1 MSRLTPFVSWSIVA
15 LGFSAGAYGASAEHS
30 AGRTTGREAVA
41 AVRHDWKA
49 SAKATVHGR
58 QQGVGPVP
66 SHFGDRSVA
75 VRLGYLHARRN
86 LDPQRFDHYHPRLG
100 MRLALD
106 DRLRAGQAQ
115 DCRPM
120 SGLLPDT
127 ARTRY
132 LQHRRSINPTRFD
145 HYHPQLGAVLAEDQ
159 LLRSGQ
165 GCVSPELISPPL
177 VGDTL
182 VPPSSGVPSPD
193 VPPPGVPSPLPPT
206 VGGLVITPAGVP
218 EPGSITLMLLGCTG
232 IAIPKMIRYFRKS
245 SIVEA

>member
-1 MSRLTPFVSWSIVA
+1 MSRVTPFISWSIVA
-15 LGFSAGAYGASAEHS
+15 LSFSAGAYGASAEKS
-30 AGRTTGREAVA
+30 AGRATGREAVS
-41 AVRHDWKA
+41 AVRHDWKT
-49 SAKATVHGR
+49 SAKAMVQGR

-75 VRLGYLHARRN
+75 ARLGYLHARRN
-86 LDPQRFDHYHPRLG
+86 LDPQRFDHFHPRLG

-182 VPPSSGVPSPD
+182 IPPA
-193 VPPPGVPSPLPPT
+193 PGVPSPVPPIGGETITPTITPTINPT
-206 VGGLVITPAGVP
+206 VGVP
-218 EPGSITLMLLGCTG
+218 EPGSITLILLGCTV
-232 IAIPKMIRYFRKS
+232 IAIPKMRRYFQKPS
-245 SIVEA
+245 TVEA